1 MTREEDLLF
10 GAFRLDPGNA
20 CVWHGQEALRL
31 TPKAFAVLYY
41 LAAHPDRLITR
52 AELFEAAW
60 SGVAV
65 SEAALTVCIGELR
78 RALGD
83 EAHPHQFIETVHRRG
98 YRFIG
103 PVQGPESG

>member
-52 AELFEAAW
+52 AELL
-60 SGVAV
+60 
-65 SEAALTVCIGELR
+65 AL
-78 RALGD
+78 
-83 EAHPHQFIETVHRRG
+83 
-98 YRFIG
+98 
-103 PVQGPESG
+103 PEFP